1 VHRAGLDTDGSRP
14 EALPDEVK
22 MLVPHLTTAEP
33 VKLIEIQGRSPLAT
47 SEAAERKLL
56 ELAIETDHDGRPL
69 TGHQIERAL

>member
-1 VHRAGLDTDGSRP
+1 
-14 EALPDEVK
+14 
-22 MLVPHLTTAEP
+22 MLVPHVTTAEP
-33 VKLIEIQGRSPLAT
+33 VKLIEIQGRFPLAT